1 MERLEGWE
9 ILEAS
14 WMSPF
19 GLAISGVL
27 FIAGHFVTDGILEYR
42 RGQDLVIFKDE
53 LDTLHRKATDIDQ
66 FFLLLMKLLLNYLK
80 IFRSSMKPQH
90 NNSLIVKGRF
100 LIQMIGLILLKI
112 VYRNYLVR
120 LRV

>member
-66 FFLLLMKLLLNYLK
+66 FFSSTNEITSQLPQDFQELNEATA
-80 IFRSSMKPQH
+80 QQ
-90 NNSLIVKGRF
+90 LIDSERQI
-100 LIQMIGLILLKI
+100 LIQMIGLILLKSFI
-112 VYRNYLVR
+112 GTI
-120 LRV
+120 